1 MLLIFSSAQSHFSAM
16 NSAGTAIVMQAGTSA
31 PFSGPVPPQQDTLP
45 RPPSP
50 YMAAIRLLSLAL
62 AFMGVLS
69 CVAGGLGVHYVQ
81 YALDVAEWPTT
92 SGSGAWCGSLVGTH
106 YSECERYGVSN
117 HRQLHYLS
125 NSLFKRTRKETSK
138 HRISSPL

>member
-106 YSECERYGVSN
+106 YSEVMWALWCLKSQATPLFVQ
-117 HRQLHYLS
+117 QLVQAYKKGNIKAPH
-125 NSLFKRTRKETSK
+125 
-138 HRISSPL
+138 